1 MNLSEKLGNYLL
13 HYFERRRARTKPF
26 VLPKKVLEIQ
36 KRVRNWA
43 QKEGIKFARALDV
56 RDENELRWELVKS
69 GAKEGF
75 LTMLIPGMFGGDG
88 GSFDFFRVG
97 TLGAAVFV
105 EELSAVCSGM
115 ATLFGAHY
123 LGIMPILLS
132 MDISRGRRLLKPVCE
147 ASKTDHP
154 KICAFAITE
163 PGAGSD
169 AEDYEGGKKAK
180 LCTFAEKVKGG
191 YILNGRKQ
199 FISNGS
205 MASLITVFASL
216 DRKKGIEAWTCFAV
230 SPDMKGFSVGR
241 VENKMGQRAATAAEL
256 IFEDLF
262 VPEENRV
269 GREGEGWLLNQL
281 TLDSSRGPV
290 GAIALGGARHAI
302 EVCVEYFIKKG
313 KIKDRFIQMELA
325 DMLQKYE
332 AARSLVWR
340 ACGTFPPLHYLSAM
354 AKCVASD
361 TAMEICSRVIDLME
375 SEGVM
380 EENYVEKIFRDIKLT
395 QIYEGTNQ
403 INRLAV
409 AEELLRNGKYKEVIL
424 EGG

>member
-1 MNLSEKLGNYLL
+1 MNFSEKIGKLL
-13 HYFERRRARTKPF
+13 LDYNNNNRGKKQLF
-26 VLPKKVLEIQ
+26 VLPPKIKEMQ
-36 KRVRNWA
+36 NFVREWA
-43 QKEGIKFARALDV
+43 QKEAKPFVARMDQQKHS
-56 RDENELRWELVKS
+56 DFDWELVRR
-69 GAKEGF
+69 GAKAGL
-75 LTMLIPGMFGGDG
+75 LTRIIPGIFGGDG
-88 GSFDFFRVG
+88 GVFDFFRFG
-97 TLGAAVFV
+97 TLGAAVFC

-123 LGIMPILLS
+123 LGIMPILVA
-132 MDISRGRRLLKPVCE
+132 MDFRLARRLLKPICE
-147 ASKTDHP
+147 AAKTENP
-154 KICAFAITE
+154 KLCAFAITE

-169 AEDYEGGKKAK
+169 AEDNEGGKKAH
-180 LCTFAEKVKGG
+180 LGTFAEKVKGG

-205 MASLITVFASL
+205 VASLITVFACT
-216 DRKKGIEAWTCFAV
+216 DRKKGIDAWTCFAV
-230 SPDMKGFSVGR
+230 TPDMKGFSIGR
-241 VENKMGQRAATAAEL
+241 IENKMGQRASHAAEL
-256 IFEDLF
+256 IFEELF

-269 GREGEGWLLNQL
+269 GLEGDGWLLNQL

-302 EVCVEYFIKKG
+302 EVCIEYFKNKG
-313 KIKDRFIQMELA
+313 LIKDRYIELELA

-340 ACGTFPPLHYLSAM
+340 SCGTFPPLHYLSAM

-361 TAMEICSRVIDLME
+361 TAMEICSKVIDLM
-375 SEGVM
+375 GVDGVKQKN
-380 EENYVEKIFRDIKLT
+380 EVEKIFRDIKLT

-409 AEELLRNGKYKEVIL
+409 AEELLVNDNYKKIF
-424 EGG
+424 